1 MPRHFMQAAGLNP
14 EKDLDGAPNYSGSH
28 DKTYKLVESG
38 AFQAGAVN
46 VQYWNKA
53 VTEKTVDTTKVEA
66 FFTTPQYFDYN
77 WTINDVD
84 PTFGSGTKAKFKE
97 VLLSMKAEDS
107 EVMKLLSTESFVETG
122 NANYSAIL
130 EVAKSLGIIK

>member
-1 MPRHFMQAAGLNP
+1 MQAAGLNP